1 MELKK
6 IESKKAQEFSITTLV
21 VLVLA
26 VIVLVI
32 VILGFWKGWDYIFGK
47 VGLLPGNLEAVA
59 QSCSGS
65 GQAGLVTSYC
75 YEFKS
80 VTVNGVK
87 QYMNCETLRSGY
99 AEVTELEGGCTDIT
113 KIADAENALCVSL
126 KKEVK
131 INERDCKKS
140 DSGDWAVV

>member
-32 VILGFWKGWDYIFGK
+32 VVLGFWKGWDYVFGK

-59 QSCSGS
+59 QSCSAS
-65 GQAGLVTSYC
+65 GKAGLETSYC
-75 YEFKS
+75 YELKS
-80 VTVNGVK
+80 VTINGVK
-87 QYMNCETLRSGY
+87 QYMNCEELKKY
-99 AEVTELEGGCTDIT
+99 AAVDDLEE
-113 KIADAENALCVSL
+113 KICNSDKVDDSASALCNSL
-126 KKEVK
+126 KKDILIQGKTCGTNGQLV
-131 INERDCKKS
+131 
-140 DSGDWAVV
+140 